1 MDILQEVRDVSP
13 LVWATR
19 KGDILT
25 ISATY
30 QTDGW
35 LIEETGYYQYDSGFL
50 LLTVNGQDTHD
61 SAGGDDDGWMF
72 VTAPMQIAAGET
84 ARFSLVF
91 GLDNIDASGWRFDIS
106 ASWLARSGSLTGSDG
121 IDFLLGSAG
130 ADTLSGGASGDA
142 LKGGKGGDLLDGGA
156 GADLMTGGLG
166 DDIYVVDDMGDR
178 IIEGG
183 AALGFD
189 TVRSLVDFRLS
200 GPQVTGRLERLE
212 LTGNGDTVGIGN
224 QVANDLRGNDG
235 NNLLEGRRG
244 ADRLAGGAGDDTL
257 SGGAG
262 NDRFV
267 FDLAPDGSG
276 LDLIVD
282 FDQGEDRILLS
293 GAAFGD
299 LAVAAAGRLSIVAF
313 AANAGG
319 VAQDAQDRILFD
331 TATGRV
337 LYDPDGSGSA
347 EAVAFA
353 RLLSVATLSASDF
366 AVI

>member
-1 MDILQEVRDVSP
+1 
-13 LVWATR
+13 
-19 KGDILT
+19 
-25 ISATY
+25 
-30 QTDGW
+30 
-35 LIEETGYYQYDSGFL
+35 
-50 LLTVNGQDTHD
+50 
-61 SAGGDDDGWMF
+61 
-72 VTAPMQIAAGET
+72 
-84 ARFSLVF
+84 
-91 GLDNIDASGWRFDIS
+91 
-106 ASWLARSGSLTGSDG
+106 
-121 IDFLLGSAG
+121 
-130 ADTLSGGASGDA
+130 
-142 LKGGKGGDLLDGGA
+142 
-156 GADLMTGGLG
+156 MTGGLG
-166 DDIYVVDDMGDR
+166 DDVYVVDDMGDR

-244 ADRLAGGAGDDTL
+244 ADRLAGAAGDDTL

-293 GAAFGD
+293 AAAFGRS
-299 LAVAAAGRLSIVAF
+299 AGRSGGPVVNRRLCGKCRRRG
-313 AANAGG
+313 AGR
-319 VAQDAQDRILFD
+319 A
-331 TATGRV
+331 
-337 LYDPDGSGSA
+337 GSHTVRHCHRTRA
-347 EAVAFA
+347 
-353 RLLSVATLSASDF
+353 L
-366 AVI
+366 